1 MSQPVPFSVERPRH
15 AEQLARPRWRWLA
28 VWLLFS
34 SVCAGCSSRSEF
46 PAQPIVLV
54 CPWSPGGGTDRVS
67 RQIATQLER
76 VIGVP
81 VNVVNAT
88 GGGGVTGHTRGALAR
103 PDGYTLTTATV
114 ELNMLHWRGLTGLT
128 YRDFQPLLLFN
139 EDDAAIFVRADSP
152 WRSIGDVEAA
162 FRNQPGLFRASG
174 SARGSIWHIALAGW
188 LLEQNLSADAII
200 WVSINGS
207 GPSLQELLA
216 GGVDLICCSI
226 PEARSLLEG
235 GEIRCLGVM
244 AETRHPQ
251 APDVPTF
258 REAGSNWTMGGWRGL
273 VIPRGVPKDRV
284 TVIRD
289 ALVEVVHSDEFAE
302 FMTHA
307 GFNLTIGMPAEFAA
321 LLADADERFG
331 QIFATAAID
340 EVSQSP
346 VGPYAFP
353 LVLFGVGSMIGLWL
367 AARGQLGLQPDAVR
381 LSPWAMKR
389 LAVVPLAGLIFM
401 LTAERVGFLL
411 AAMTL
416 LLGLLLAAS
425 VRLRTAAALTLV
437 LVPLV
442 YHIFAVQLGVPLP
455 RGWLGW

>member
-1 MSQPVPFSVERPRH
+1 M
-15 AEQLARPRWRWLA
+15 
-28 VWLLFS
+28 
-34 SVCAGCSSRSEF
+34 
-46 PAQPIVLV
+46 
-54 CPWSPGGGTDRVS
+54 
-67 RQIATQLER
+67 
-76 VIGVP
+76 
-81 VNVVNAT
+81 
-88 GGGGVTGHTRGALAR
+88 
-103 PDGYTLTTATV
+103 ATV
-114 ELNMLHWRGLTGLT
+114 ELSMLHWRGLTNISHHNVE
-128 YRDFQPLLLFN
+128 PLLLLN
-139 EDDAAIFVRADSP
+139 QDDAAIFVRADAP
-152 WRSIGDVEAA
+152 WRSIGDLEAA
-162 FRNQPGLFRASG
+162 FRNQPGIFRASG

-188 LLEQNLSADAII
+188 LLEQNLPADATI

-226 PEARSLLEG
+226 PEARGLLDS
-235 GEIRCLGVM
+235 GEVRCLGVM

-273 VIPRGVPKDRV
+273 VLPPGVPEDRV
-284 TVIRD
+284 AVIRD
-289 ALVEVVHSDEFAE
+289 ALTEVVDSDEFVD
-302 FMTHA
+302 FMAHA
-307 GFNLTIGMPAEFAA
+307 GFNLTIGMPAKFVA
-321 LLADADERFG
+321 LLADADDRFG
-331 QIFATAAID
+331 QIFATAAIG

-346 VGPYAFP
+346 VSPYAFP
-353 LVLFGVGSMIGLWL
+353 CVLLGISVVLVLWL

-381 LSPWAMKR
+381 LSPRAMRR

-401 LTAERVGFLL
+401 LTVDRLGFVL
-411 AAMTL
+411 AAMML
-416 LLGLLLAAS
+416 LLGPLLAAS